1 MKFYQEITIIPN
13 HEIDKNFILSR
24 LFFLTHLGLVEVAK
38 QSDNPNKSKIA
49 IAFPEYQYS
58 PKTLAT
64 KIDDEQNPNSQIIE
78 PQNPNSLEL
87 NSPNPNSQIINSP
100 NPNSQKPDSQS
111 HNPQNLKNSTQK
123 NFVTKLGTKLR
134 LFTKNRED
142 LESFNASSRFSS
154 IIDYIKITEILE
166 VPVSKISS
174 YAVFMRHQEKTNL
187 AKISKRYLQREQKL
201 LDIINNSKDQ
211 LEINKAQQQLTA
223 RQNRRENLDINEFV
237 NSKNYNNKQ
246 LSKIDLPFINVVSND
261 KNLQQDSNNI
271 KKNYFK
277 LWVKKTVVSSEVL
290 GEFNTYGF
298 AQNLHGKGSG
308 NDLVDIKKLP
318 TVPEF

>member
-13 HEIDKNFILSR
+13 HEIDKNFILAR

-38 QSDNPNKSKIA
+38 IGNNPNKSKIA
-49 IAFPEYQYS
+49 IAFPEYQYNENIN
-58 PKTLAT
+58 T
-64 KIDDEQNPNSQIIE
+64 KKDEGNKN
-78 PQNPNSLEL
+78 
-87 NSPNPNSQIINSP
+87 IINKSP
-100 NPNSQKPDSQS
+100 AK
-111 HNPQNLKNSTQK
+111 KG
-123 NFVTKLGTKLR
+123 FGIIGTKLR
-134 LFTKNRED
+134 LFAKNRED

-201 LDIINNSKDQ
+201 LNIINNSKDQ

-277 LWVKKTVVSSEVL
+277 LWVKKTVVSSEVF

-298 AQNLHGKGSG
+298 AQNLHGKGSST
-308 NDLVDIKKLP
+308 DLIDIKKLP

>member
-38 QSDNPNKSKIA
+38 IGDNPNKSKIA

-58 PKTLAT
+58 QKTLTT
-64 KIDDEQNPNSQIIE
+64 KIDDEQNPNSQII
-78 PQNPNSLEL
+78 
-87 NSPNPNSQIINSP
+87 NSQ
-100 NPNSQKPDSQS
+100 NPNSQKPNSQS
-111 HNPQNLKNSTQK
+111 HNPQNLKDSTQK

-134 LFTKNRED
+134 LFAKNRED
-142 LESFNASSRFSS
+142 LENFNASSRFSS

-166 VPVSKISS
+166 VPASKISS

-223 RQNRRENLDINEFV
+223 RQNRRENLDINQFV

-261 KNLQQDSNNI
+261 KNLQQDSNNN

-277 LWVKKTVVSSEVL
+277 LWVKKTVVSSEVF

-308 NDLVDIKKLP
+308 TDLVDIKKLP

>member
-1 MKFYQEITIIPN
+1 MKYYIEITID
-13 HEIDKNFILSR
+13 EKNQNFFEILSR

-38 QSDNPNKSKIA
+38 IGDNPNKSKIA

-58 PKTLAT
+58 QKTLTT
-64 KIDDEQNPNSQIIE
+64 KIDDEQ
-78 PQNPNSLEL
+78 
-87 NSPNPNSQIINSP
+87 

-134 LFTKNRED
+134 LFAKNRED

-154 IIDYIKITEILE
+154 IIDYIKITEIIE
-166 VPVSKISS
+166 VPASKISS

-211 LEINKAQQQLTA
+211 LEINKAQQQLSA
-223 RQNRRENLDINEFV
+223 RQNRRENLDINQFV

-308 NDLVDIKKLP
+308 TDLVDIKKLP